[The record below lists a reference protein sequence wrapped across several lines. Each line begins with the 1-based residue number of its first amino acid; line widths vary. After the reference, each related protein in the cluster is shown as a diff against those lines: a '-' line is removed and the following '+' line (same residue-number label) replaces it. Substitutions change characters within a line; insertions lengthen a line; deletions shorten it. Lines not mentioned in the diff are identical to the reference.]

1 MYCVTASWAF
11 AKVVSAAL
19 RTPCDIA
26 SVEYFGSISLSLFR
40 ASSSTQVAQWALQ
53 VIGRLSYEFE
63 KTGRASLRERDSRGG
78 FDQGGVRLPSDL
90 TRRAPQK
97 SLENT
102 K

>member
-1 MYCVTASWAF
+1 
-11 AKVVSAAL
+11 L

-40 ASSSTQVAQWALQ
+40 ASSSTQVAQWGLQ
-53 VIGRLSYEFE
+53 VIGVVYES
-63 KTGRASLRERDSRGG
+63 KKRGGRRSMERDLCGG
-78 FDQGGVRLPSDL
+78 FDQGGGRLPSGL
-90 TRRAPQK
+90 TPRAPQK